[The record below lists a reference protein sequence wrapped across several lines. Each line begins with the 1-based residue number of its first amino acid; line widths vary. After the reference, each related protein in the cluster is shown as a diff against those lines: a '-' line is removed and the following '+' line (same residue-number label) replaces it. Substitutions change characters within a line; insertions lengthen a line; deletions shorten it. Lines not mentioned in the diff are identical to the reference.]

1 MDVERWER
9 VKELFEAA
17 RERDEQERSA
27 FLIEACQNDEELR
40 FEVESLLS
48 GERDAGD
55 FLQTPAFRLPPA
67 RPTSDTAPSTL
78 SPGEII
84 SGRFKVL
91 RLIGHGGMGQVY
103 EARDLELGVR
113 VALKTIHPEIASDR
127 ATLARF
133 KQEIELAR
141 RVAHPN
147 VCRIHDLEY
156 HRPPAGRGEG
166 ELVFLTM
173 ELLDGKA
180 LKHVIEGKPLPVERL
195 LDLAI
200 QIADALDAA
209 HQKGIIHRDI
219 KPANIYVTDRGE
231 AKVLDFGVAKFVPG
245 DVAAIYGSEDRDHTH
260 GTALQDQSTAAIDR
274 ENLTDPGVA
283 VGTVAYMSPEQAR
296 GERLDSRT
304 DLFSFG
310 AVLYEM
316 ATGRQAFSGS
326 NRNQILAAILRDRP
340 TAASL
345 LNPALPPRLEEIID
359 KALEKDRA
367 SRYQTAAELRE
378 DLRYLRHGTA
388 PSSVA
393 PKRRWTRFA
402 AAALVIGVL
411 AFGMFLRHHR
421 ASPLTEKDTV
431 VLADFSNKTGD
442 STFDED
448 TLKQGLSG
456 ALRQS
461 PFLNVLSDD
470 QVAATLRLMERPAGT
485 AVTGEVAREVCQ
497 RAGSRAYIAGS
508 IVALGSEYVLNL
520 KVVGCADGQIL
531 AEEQQTASG
540 KEKVLNALGQEAAKL
555 RGELGESLAS
565 VQKFDTPLEQA
576 TTSSLEALKAYSMA
590 RRAQREQGPA
600 AALPSL
606 QRAVE
611 LDPSFAIAYATIGV
625 LYTSLGQPAQARDY
639 LTKAFALRERTS
651 EPERLQITA
660 LYYDSVTGE
669 LEKAAQAYQEWI
681 ENYPRDAIAYID
693 LSDVRVEEGDYA
705 AALDLDHQALPLQPN
720 EVTAYVDLGWSLME
734 LGRPEDARNTFTEA
748 LSRKLDDDGLR
759 AGLYAVGFLAGDTT
773 AMASQAAWYEGK
785 PELQHEILSAEAD
798 TEAYAGH
805 VAAARELTRRA
816 VEGAVRAANPEEAAE
831 WRVNGALREA
841 AFGDYPEARRETE
854 AALKLAPGSRNAEA
868 QAALAEAWV
877 GDEAD
882 ALRLESDLKNR
893 FPLDTLVNSYWLPT
907 SEARRK
913 LSGNKP
919 AEALDELQPVSSPL
933 ELGVPVV
940 AGISACLYPAYMR
953 GEAYLD
959 TDQGSAA
966 ADEFQKIIHYR
977 GVVVNCSTGA
987 LARLGLARAYA
998 LEAGI
1003 SRQAQNGG
1011 VKPPLQPDAVAKAR
1025 AAYQDFLTL
1034 WRDAD
1039 PDIPILKQAKAEYA
1053 RLQ

>member
-17 RERDEQERSA
+17 LKREEPERSA
-27 FLIEACQNDEELR
+27 FLIEACRNDEELR

-48 GERDAGD
+48 GERKAGD
-55 FLQTPAFRLPPA
+55 FLQAPAFRLPPF
-67 RPTSDTAPSTL
+67 RPTNDIPPSTL

-91 RLIGHGGMGQVY
+91 RLIGRGGMGQVY

-113 VALKTIHPEIASDR
+113 VALKTIRPEIASDR

-147 VCRIHDLEY
+147 VCRIHDLEH

-166 ELVFLTM
+166 EIVFLTM

-180 LKHVIEGKPLPVERL
+180 LRQVIDAKPLPVERL
-195 LDLAI
+195 LHLAI
-200 QIADALDAA
+200 QIADALEAA
-209 HQKGIIHRDI
+209 HQKGVIHRDI

-231 AKVLDFGVAKFVPG
+231 AKVLDFGLAKLVPG
-245 DVAAIYGSEDRDHTH
+245 DVAAIYGSGETDDTH
-260 GTALQDQSTAAIDR
+260 GAALQNQSTAAMGR
-274 ENLTDPGVA
+274 ETLTSPGVA
-283 VGTVAYMSPEQAR
+283 VGTIAYMSPEQAR
-296 GERLDSRT
+296 GEQVDART

-326 NRNQILAAILRDRP
+326 TRAQILAAILRDRP
-340 TAASL
+340 IPASL
-345 LNPALPPRLEEIID
+345 LNPTLPPELVEIID
-359 KALEKDRA
+359 KALEKDLG
-367 SRYQTAAELRE
+367 SRYQTAAALGE
-378 DLRYLRHGTA
+378 DLRSLRHGA
-388 PSSVA
+388 ASSSVA
-393 PKRRWTRFA
+393 PKQKWIGFA
-402 AAALVIGVL
+402 AAAILIAAL
-411 AFGMFLRHHR
+411 AFGMFLHFRR
-421 ASPLTEKDTV
+421 PSPLTEKDTV
-431 VLADFSNKTGD
+431 FLTDFTNKTRD
-442 STFDED
+442 ATFDED

-497 RAGSRAYIAGS
+497 RAGSRAYIEGS
-508 IVALGSEYVLNL
+508 IAALGSQYVLNL
-520 KVVGCADGQIL
+520 KVVGCADGKTL
-531 AEEQQTASG
+531 AEEQQPASG
-540 KEKVLNALGQEAAKL
+540 KEEVLSALGRAAAKL
-555 RGELGESLAS
+555 REELGESLAS
-565 VQKFDTPLEQA
+565 VQRFDTPLEQA

-611 LDPSFAIAYATIGV
+611 LDPGFAIAYATVGV
-625 LYTSLGQPAQARDY
+625 LYTSLGQPAHAREY
-639 LTKAFALRERTS
+639 LTKAFELRERTS

-669 LEKAAQAYQEWI
+669 LEKAAQAYQELI

-705 AALDLDHQALPLQPN
+705 AALDLNRQALPLQPH

-734 LGRPEDARNTFTEA
+734 SGRLGEARKTFTEA

-759 AGLYAVGFLAGDTT
+759 AGLYALAFLAGDTT
-773 AMASQAAWYEGK
+773 DMASQAAWYEGK

-805 VAAARELTRRA
+805 AAAAREFTRRA
-816 VEGAVRAANPEEAAE
+816 VEGAVRAGNPEAAAE
-831 WRVNGALREA
+831 WYVSGALREA
-841 AFGDYPEARRETE
+841 AFGNYPEARRETE
-854 AALKLAPGSRNAEA
+854 AALKLAPSSRNAEA
-868 QAALAEAWV
+868 QAALAEAWL
-877 GDEAD
+877 GDEVG

-893 FPLDTLVNSYWLPT
+893 FPLDTLVNFYWLPT

-919 AEALDELQPVSSPL
+919 AEALDELQAVPSPL
-933 ELGVPVV
+933 ELGLPIV
-940 AGISACLYPAYMR
+940 AGITACLYPVYVR
-953 GEAYLD
+953 GESYLASGE
-959 TDQGSAA
+959 GSAA
-966 ADEFQKIIHYR
+966 ADEFQKIVYYR

-998 LEAGI
+998 LEASLPPHGK
-1003 SRQAQNGG
+1003 NGD
-1011 VKPPLQPDAVAKAR
+1011 VRPQLRPDALAKAR
-1025 AAYQDFLTL
+1025 TAYQDFLTL
-1034 WRDAD
+1034 WKDAD
-1039 PDIPILKQAKAEYA
+1039 HDIPILKQAKAECD
-1053 RLQ
+1053 RLH